1 MVRAVS
7 KYSLRLQNPSSTGV
21 TPSSSPNHR
30 EKDRTIAQTFVSA
43 LHLFKTRILRF
54 TIDHLR
60 ATRVVDV
67 ALWRIAS
74 DIPTLARSL
83 GCCHATKR
91 IFPRAA
97 KTHLALGADSNFG
110 TNAKCRA
117 DRVERDLGSEE
128 KRRHLLGMSI
138 LTRNGHDHGL
148 ELHAAAGSG
157 IAMRE
162 KEVPICRIREGL
174 SWSVPN

>member
-30 EKDRTIAQTFVSA
+30 EKDRTITQTFVSA

-67 ALWRIAS
+67 APWRIAS

-97 KTHLALGADSNFG
+97 KTHLALGLIRILAQMRSAVP
-110 TNAKCRA
+110 TAS
-117 DRVERDLGSEE
+117 SEIWV
-128 KRRHLLGMSI
+128 RRQSEDI
-138 LTRNGHDHGL
+138 Y
-148 ELHAAAGSG
+148 SG
-157 IAMRE
+157 
-162 KEVPICRIREGL
+162 
-174 SWSVPN
+174 

>member
-30 EKDRTIAQTFVSA
+30 EKDRTITQTFVSA

-60 ATRVVDV
+60 AKRVVDV

-74 DIPTLARSL
+74 DIPRSARDASVHQSTLGRSL

-97 KTHLALGADSNFG
+97 KTHLALGLIRILAQMRSAVP
-110 TNAKCRA
+110 TAS
-117 DRVERDLGSEE
+117 SEIWV
-128 KRRHLLGMSI
+128 RRQSEDI
-138 LTRNGHDHGL
+138 Y
-148 ELHAAAGSG
+148 SG
-157 IAMRE
+157 
-162 KEVPICRIREGL
+162 
-174 SWSVPN
+174 